1 VKQGQYIFNTFWNK
15 AVPANQRIKE
25 IDEGLKREFIE
36 TIQDPND
43 AQRLIFDTIRSASEE
58 IQFLDII
65 FYLVRILLTCK
76 GIYVL
81 GFVISIEEKC
91 EKWDID

>member
-1 VKQGQYIFNTFWNK
+1 MS
-15 AVPANQRIKE
+15 KE
-25 IDEGLKREFIE
+25 EVEGLGLLL
-36 TIQDPND
+36 T

-65 FYLVRILLTCK
+65 FYLVRILLTFK